1 MKKINRLS
9 HFKTKTEVVYDFL
22 KNNILNGNF
31 KPEEKIVISEVA
43 KQMDVSD
50 IPIREA
56 IKRLQTEGFLDITPH
71 VGASVIKINP
81 EEFEE
86 IALIR
91 GELERLAAKLAVKY
105 LTEKEFNEMERIHKE
120 GELALQNNNFQKLAE
135 LNKKF
140 HFKIYNATPHKLLLK
155 MISDLWDKARM
166 LPHVFTYSTERCRQ
180 SQKEHKMIL
189 DALRKGDGKTAG
201 QIIKKQKID
210 ASNDLYEFMKS
221 EENRQE

>member
-1 MKKINRLS
+1 MKKIHRLS

-31 KPEEKIVISEVA
+31 QPEEKIVISDVA

-71 VGASVIKINP
+71 VGASVVKINP

-86 IALIR
+86 IAIIR
-91 GELERLAAKLAVKY
+91 GELECLCTRLAAGH
-105 LTEKEFNEMERIHKE
+105 LTEKDFNDMERMNRE
-120 GELALQNNNFQKLAE
+120 GDVALENNNFQKLAE

-140 HFKIYNATPHKLLLK
+140 HFKIYNSTPHKLLRK
-155 MISDLWDKARM
+155 MITDLWDKAGM

-189 DALRKGDGKTAG
+189 KALRKGDAATAG
-201 QIIKKQKID
+201 EIIKKQKID
-210 ASNDLYEFMKS
+210 ASNHLMKFMESK
-221 EENRQE
+221 EINQE